1 MKLPRLTTL
10 VALSL
15 FITLFACRS
24 ADYLFP
30 PPTPTPTA
38 TFVLARFA
46 TLTPTPLP
54 TDTPRTTPTKP
65 ATPTPSPTATAT
77 PQPSSTL
84 EVETLAEQSTPI
96 TPERNDT
103 GAAKTAFD
111 SPLSTP
117 PPNVTA
123 TPSLDGAP
131 TPTPEPTATPTPT
144 LAPLSGR
151 IAFPVDDGGGHYD
164 VWVFEVPD
172 GQPFLVQ
179 ARARQPNFAK
189 DGRLLVNNQD
199 NQQGESLSL
208 LDVNYTWLG
217 IVNDSPDDAYPF
229 WHPDGSRYVY
239 SNPQLLLDPSTH
251 APLSHVFVP
260 CSLQIPA
267 LENEVKCQD
276 MRTFGKVII
285 GEAPVWT
292 DDDRLA
298 FFSFDGDDGI
308 YVVTGASTLRQA
320 GGVGP
325 RQLLVK
331 ANGRP
336 TDTDGFQLFFSAGN
350 IDQNW
355 EVYAIDLDGTHLTN
369 LSNNEFFQDGLPTV
383 SPDGTWVAFVSD
395 RDGRWG
401 IWAIPRSGGELTK
414 LLDLSR
420 INTNPSPWGV
430 GDRDWT
436 MERISWGP

>member
-1 MKLPRLTTL
+1 MKPPRHAILI
-10 VALSL
+10 ALSL
-15 FITLFACRS
+15 FIIVLACRPS
-24 ADYLFP
+24 AYLFP
-30 PPTPTPTA
+30 SATPTATA

-46 TLTPTPLP
+46 TPTPTPLP

-65 ATPTPSPTATAT
+65 ATPTPTATAT
-77 PQPSSTL
+77 LEPSPTLETEAPADESTL
-84 EVETLAEQSTPI
+84 TNPD
-96 TPERNDT
+96 RNDT
-103 GAAKTAFD
+103 GASETTFD

-117 PPNVTA
+117 TPNGTA
-123 TPSLDGAP
+123 TPTAPAP
-131 TPTPEPTATPTPT
+131 TPTDEPAATPTPT
-144 LAPLSGR
+144 LASLSGR

-164 VWVFEVPD
+164 VWVFEVP
-172 GQPFLVQ
+172 GGEPFLVQ

-189 DGRLLVNNQD
+189 DGRLLVNNQE
-199 NQQGESLSL
+199 NQHGESLSL

-229 WHPDGSRYVY
+229 WQPDGSRYAY
-239 SNPQLLLDPSTH
+239 SNAQLLLDPSTH
-251 APLSHVFVP
+251 APLSHVFIP

-267 LENEVKCQD
+267 LENEVKCRD
-276 MRTFGKVII
+276 IRTFGKVII

-308 YVVTGASTLRQA
+308 YVVTGASTLWQA

-331 ANGRP
+331 GNGRP
-336 TDTDGFQLFFSAGN
+336 TDTDGFQVFFSAGN

-355 EVYAIDLDGTHLTN
+355 EAYAIDLDGTNLTN
-369 LSNNEFFQDGLPTV
+369 LSNSEFFQDGLPTV
-383 SPDGTWVAFVSD
+383 SPDGNWVAFVSD
-395 RDGRWG
+395 RDGKWG
-401 IWAIPRSGGELTK
+401 IWAVPRSGGEPVK
-414 LLDLSR
+414 LFDFSK

-436 MERISWGP
+436 TERISWGP